1 METTT
6 YDEKNKELQL
16 SIEELYHEN
25 RPSRRGQRGTVSP
38 KSLHRIDFE
47 NHQEKQCHVLC
58 PNIWHFICCSCC
70 LSCLSCC
77 CSPTCNDKYISVHC
91 KRFTLPFVGVLGLF
105 VFEEIRT
112 FVYVPLVV
120 FIASLSIF
128 WNFPS
133 MILFTNSKP
142 FYYEDLF
149 IDNSHIEMLDI
160 HPTIKKR
167 FETIFDSTLILSNS
181 IFMGALSDYWLY
193 KIQDKDSYFVIIGI
207 SGGILKIFQFANQ
220 VSGSILLYTIRKYIM
235 KEITVEKS
243 TRKRS
248 SNKKRK
254 NSFEDE
260 VYMTDDITNDILH
273 ENTIIEMRSFD
284 YPEAE
289 SNFTEAPS
297 TKDSI
302 LIKRTSSQHNI
313 HRPKSCNSL

>member
-1 METTT
+1 
-6 YDEKNKELQL
+6 
-16 SIEELYHEN
+16 
-25 RPSRRGQRGTVSP
+25 
-38 KSLHRIDFE
+38 
-47 NHQEKQCHVLC
+47 
-58 PNIWHFICCSCC
+58 
-70 LSCLSCC
+70 
-77 CSPTCNDKYISVHC
+77 
-91 KRFTLPFVGVLGLF
+91 
-105 VFEEIRT
+105 
-112 FVYVPLVV
+112 
-120 FIASLSIF
+120 
-128 WNFPS
+128 
-133 MILFTNSKP
+133 
-142 FYYEDLF
+142 
-149 IDNSHIEMLDI
+149 
-160 HPTIKKR
+160 
-167 FETIFDSTLILSNS
+167 
-181 IFMGALSDYWLY
+181 MGALSDYWLY

-235 KEITVEKS
+235 KEITVKKS

-289 SNFTEAPS
+289 SDFTEAPS